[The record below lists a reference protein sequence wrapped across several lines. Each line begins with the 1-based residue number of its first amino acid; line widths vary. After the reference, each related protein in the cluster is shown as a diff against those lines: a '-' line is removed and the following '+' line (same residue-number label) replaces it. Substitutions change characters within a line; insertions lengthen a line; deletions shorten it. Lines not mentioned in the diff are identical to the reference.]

1 MKNRSVLWTSGLEY
15 VLSTP
20 CLSEKAYNLGGL
32 LYETPETEAL
42 CHSRYGTIKISPCS
56 KVVCDEHGPKFL
68 CHLTAMVK
76 SPIKRNILKWD
87 IKQQQTNKTKTNLDA
102 LSIALHG
109 CFMERHPA
117 GFGRSDL
124 RISFSVLDERSHN
137 VCIIC

>member
-1 MKNRSVLWTSGLEY
+1 MSSVPLACQRKHIIW
-15 VLSTP
+15 
-20 CLSEKAYNLGGL
+20 GGL
-32 LYETPETEAL
+32 LYETPKTEAL
-42 CHSRYGTIKISPCS
+42 CHSRYGTIKIPPCS
-56 KVVCDEHGPKFL
+56 KVVCDEHGPKFWR
-68 CHLTAMVK
+68 HSTAMVT
-76 SPIKRNILKWD
+76 SPIKRNILEWD

-137 VCIIC
+137 VCIICWGGSLSNRIFKK